1 MSSGR
6 CEWRLLTNLTEGRE
20 VQQSDST
27 HLDRYLGG
35 GICAHICAQHVA
47 KFRLFWADTWLK
59 HWGKKEKV
67 NNI

>member
-35 GICAHICAQHVA
+35 GGPGA
-47 KFRLFWADTWLK
+47 KEEA
-59 HWGKKEKV
+59 KV
-67 NNI
+67 TNMRTYLRIECYKIETILG